1 MEIEK
6 EILSTKFI
14 DSYHKVSVNIIFTY
28 NWLNN
33 LIRLELDQYQ
43 ITQQQFNIL
52 RILRGQHPKPATIN
66 ILKERML
73 DKMSDT
79 SRIVDRLI
87 QKQLVTKSVNTL
99 DRRAVDIHITEKGLA
114 ILSEIHI
121 ENAIKGHLK
130 NNLSNEEAE
139 KLSSLLDKLR
149 G

>member
-6 EILSTKFI
+6 EVLNAKFL

-52 RILRGQHPKPATIN
+52 RILRGQHPNPSTIN

-87 QKQLVTKSVNTL
+87 QKELVTKSVNTI
-99 DRRAVDIHITEKGLA
+99 DRRAVDIRITEKGLVL
-114 ILSEIHI
+114 LSEIHI
-121 ENAIKGHLK
+121 ENTINEQLK
-130 NNLSNEEAE
+130 NNLSDEEAD
-139 KLSSLLDKLR
+139 KLSGLLDKLR